1 MAGTV
6 PEINIKDLW
15 GQHFLVAIA
24 LVEPPHIGDQFIID
38 QGPFR
43 VKKRAPRRNGIE
55 AEQIKLPAH
64 ATMVTPLGFLKQCE
78 MLAEFFGRG
87 KGRPV
92 DALEHLVF
100 FVSPPIRASHAG
112 EFKGRY
118 ATG

>member
-1 MAGTV
+1 M
-6 PEINIKDLW
+6 
-15 GQHFLVAIA
+15 
-24 LVEPPHIGDQFIID
+24 
-38 QGPFR
+38 
-43 VKKRAPRRNGIE
+43 KKWTPRRNWMK
-55 AEQIKLPAH
+55 AKKIKFLSYT
-64 ATMVTPLGFLKQCE
+64 TMVTPLGFLKQGE

-112 EFKGRY
+112 ELKGRY